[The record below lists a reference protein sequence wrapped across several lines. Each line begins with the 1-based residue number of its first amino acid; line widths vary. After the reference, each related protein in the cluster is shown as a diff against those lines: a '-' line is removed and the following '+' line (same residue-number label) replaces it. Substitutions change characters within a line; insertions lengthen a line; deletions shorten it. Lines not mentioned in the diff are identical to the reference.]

1 MNIFIIII
9 LGIVYI
15 KSKNLK
21 ILFNFSNLSLFIFFL
36 IMILSSWLN
45 ISLIGI
51 ENFFKSIFL
60 LKFFLLYVIIETLLF
75 YKIIRLK
82 YFFYVCLILSIF
94 VSLDLLVQYFNGK
107 NLLGLE
113 PWQGRITG
121 VFGAEAIA
129 GAFLQ
134 KTFIFSV
141 IAFFFLFNDNSNKI
155 ITNKKLELT
164 QPLIFTLIILATF
177 VANNRISFLILISFV
192 VILIFFFKTLR
203 KNLFFS
209 LLIIV
214 PIIGILINSD
224 PQLNKRYSKLIN
236 QAGKILQIE
245 YFKIENNSQSINQ
258 QSISEKKYVNK
269 NFPDH
274 RKIFNTSFLS
284 FKDKMFYGNGFKSFR
299 YNCKNYL
306 NINNTLCSTHPHNYH
321 LEILNDVGIVGFS
334 TMFIFVLSLLLK
346 VRKTFFS
353 KNLNKNEKIILA
365 LIVLNFLIEIFP
377 IKSTGSIFTTWNG
390 TILWFSV
397 ALMNYQNIEKS
408 INKRK

>member
-141 IAFFFLFNDNSNKI
+141 IAFFF
-155 ITNKKLELT
+155 
-164 QPLIFTLIILATF
+164 
-177 VANNRISFLILISFV
+177 
-192 VILIFFFKTLR
+192 
-203 KNLFFS
+203 
-209 LLIIV
+209 
-214 PIIGILINSD
+214 
-224 PQLNKRYSKLIN
+224 
-236 QAGKILQIE
+236 
-245 YFKIENNSQSINQ
+245 
-258 QSISEKKYVNK
+258 
-269 NFPDH
+269 
-274 RKIFNTSFLS
+274 
-284 FKDKMFYGNGFKSFR
+284 
-299 YNCKNYL
+299 
-306 NINNTLCSTHPHNYH
+306 
-321 LEILNDVGIVGFS
+321 
-334 TMFIFVLSLLLK
+334 FI
-346 VRKTFFS
+346 
-353 KNLNKNEKIILA
+353 
-365 LIVLNFLIEIFP
+365 
-377 IKSTGSIFTTWNG
+377 
-390 TILWFSV
+390 
-397 ALMNYQNIEKS
+397 
-408 INKRK
+408 